1 MVAGL
6 SASVLG
12 QRIRQLRSRSGL
24 TQDDLAGGDY
34 SKSYISAIEQGKT
47 RPSLGALQRICARLN
62 VSPGLLLDPEAEGF
76 APYDPDAMPRRV
88 RRKRKGRGGYGP
100 GLEGARIEYAINM
113 AEVAIYTGRAAE
125 ALKSLLSLL
134 PQGGEAGG
142 KSDDPAR
149 DPTYRARIYALITLA
164 ATETGDGDSAVRY
177 ATTALEAARALGD
190 RTGIERARNMLGR
203 AYMLNDEPL
212 TALEQHRACLEGIRS
227 GQVRDPNLRLQIYHN
242 LASDYLALN
251 DTERARNTYR
261 DALDDIHAA
270 DRPVAQA
277 EANRSLAEHLGGL
290 HLYEPAAPY
299 SARAAGIHEAVSNL
313 KLVARMENRYS
324 DMLVEV
330 GEMEEAETYLGRSL
344 SLAECLNSETDKAL
358 ALTNL
363 ARYEMKRGNLAQADA
378 HAQSAISLVRP
389 AKTSGKAGRKTTR
402 DAALSLDSA
411 RALSRALAMAGEIAS
426 QRGEA
431 EGADRMFS
439 EAIEVLEASHASEGG
454 EIYQR
459 YAQTLASRGEHEQ
472 ASRYYERAYQSATQ
486 GRR

>member
-62 VSPGLLLDPEAEGF
+62 VSPGLLLDPDAEGF

-100 GLEGARIEYAINM
+100 GIEGTRIEYALNM
-113 AEVAIYTGRAAE
+113 AEVDIHTGKATE
-125 ALKSLLSLL
+125 ALKSLLGML
-134 PQGGEAGG
+134 PQGGGTVG
-142 KSDDPAR
+142 KSDDPAS
-149 DPTYRARIYALITLA
+149 DPTFRARIYALITLA
-164 ATETGDGDSAVRY
+164 ATETGDGDAAIRY
-177 ATTALEAARALGD
+177 ANMALESARALGD
-190 RTGIERARNMLGR
+190 RTGIERARNMLGL
-203 AYMLNDEPL
+203 AYMLNGEPL
-212 TALEQHRACLEGIRS
+212 TALEHHRACLEGIRS

-242 LASDYLALN
+242 LAANYLALH
-251 DTERARNTYR
+251 DTERARATYR
-261 DALDDIHAA
+261 DALGVLEEA
-270 DRPVAQA
+270 DRPLAQA
-277 EANRSLAEHLGGL
+277 EANHGMAEHLGGL
-290 HLYEPAAPY
+290 HLYESAAPY
-299 SARAAGIHEAVSNL
+299 AARAAGIHEAISNL
-313 KLVARMENRYS
+313 KLVARIENRYS
-324 DMLVEV
+324 DMLVEA
-330 GEMEEAETYLGRSL
+330 GEMEEAETYLGKSL

-363 ARYEMKRGNLAQADA
+363 ARFEMKRGNLEGAEA
-378 HAQSAISLVRP
+378 HAQSAIDLVRST
-389 AKTSGKAGRKTTR
+389 KKARRGGRKASR
-402 DAALSLDSA
+402 ESSPGSEAA

-426 QRGEA
+426 HRGDA
-431 EGADRMFS
+431 GGADRMFS

-472 ASRYYERAYQSATQ
+472 ASRYYERAYKSATQ